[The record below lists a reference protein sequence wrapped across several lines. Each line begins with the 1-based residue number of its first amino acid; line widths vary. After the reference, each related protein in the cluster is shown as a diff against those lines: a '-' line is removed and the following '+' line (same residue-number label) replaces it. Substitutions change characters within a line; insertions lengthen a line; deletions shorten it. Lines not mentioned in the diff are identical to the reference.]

1 MRARERNAIDRDT
14 FRDLVYA
21 FEKLLN
27 AWRFEKE
34 LDIERRLDA
43 LERKAEMEAR
53 Q

>member
-1 MRARERNAIDRDT
+1 MRAREKNLIDRHS

-21 FEKLLN
+21 FEKLLTI
-27 AWRFEKE
+27 WRFEKD

-43 LERKAEMEAR
+43 LEERAEKEAR